1 MISQICMFNYFSR
14 ICFSGKDKYLTIA
27 ILTVVSIML
36 VGIVFPIPLV
46 ASIILIIGSGV
57 GISKSKNINYDIDSK
72 LQEEN

>member
-36 VGIVFPIPLV
+36 GIVFPIPLV